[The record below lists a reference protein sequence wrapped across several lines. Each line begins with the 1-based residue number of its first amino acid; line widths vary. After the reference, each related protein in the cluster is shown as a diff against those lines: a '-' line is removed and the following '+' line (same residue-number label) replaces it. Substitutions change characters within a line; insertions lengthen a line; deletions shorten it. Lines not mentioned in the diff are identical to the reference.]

1 MHFRCEAFNKDGKTV
16 DLKYFNISVG
26 GVTDASKDER
36 VEKMK
41 KKANREGFGFRV
53 KMEED

>member
-1 MHFRCEAFNKDGKTV
+1 MHFRCEAFNQDGKTV

-41 KKANREGFGFRV
+41 KKAHREGFGFRV

>member
-1 MHFRCEAFNKDGKTV
+1 MHYRCEAFNKDGKIV
-16 DLKYFNISVG
+16 DLKYYNISVG
-26 GVTDASKDER
+26 GVTDATKDER
-36 VEKMK
+36 VQAMK

>member
-1 MHFRCEAFNKDGKTV
+1 
-16 DLKYFNISVG
+16 VG

-41 KKANREGFGFRV
+41 KKAHREGFGFRV

>member
-1 MHFRCEAFNKDGKTV
+1 MHFRCEAFTDKGKVV
-16 DLKYFNISVG
+16 DLKYYNISVG

-36 VEKMK
+36 VQKMK
-41 KKANREGFGFRV
+41 KKAHKEGFGFRV